1 VARRVPARRRHRHP
15 GHPDPQAARADV
27 VATPVPRTP
36 AVVGPRPQVAE
47 PDSRAARQ
55 AGQLGAGRSGAGPP
69 VVVPSDAANPRVSG
83 ANRLRAARQ

>member
-1 VARRVPARRRHRHP
+1 VARRVLARRRDRHR

-36 AVVGPRPQVAE
+36 AVVGPRPQVAGQ
-47 PDSRAARQ
+47 DSRAARQ
-55 AGQLGAGRSGAGPP
+55 AGQLGAGPP
-69 VVVPSDAANPRVSG
+69 VAVPSDAANPRVSV